1 MTKQKNFTEE
11 VFNKLIEKI
20 DHDCIYNS
28 DSGLYNKYMERD
40 EKGHLNAFVDFLD
53 MQDGNVNTLEL
64 NRKQYGKFEE
74 ICEREEYNKDYG
86 KFSISISY
94 DVSGYD
100 YWNVQQEEPNYCN
113 FTITVFDPDFT
124 EADFDLIRNLNRK
137 FVNELSDIK

>member
-86 KFSISISY
+86 KFAVSISY

>member
-11 VFNKLIEKI
+11 VFNDLIEKI

-40 EKGHLNAFVDFLD
+40 EKGQLNAFVDFLD
-53 MQDGNVNTLEL
+53 
-64 NRKQYGKFEE
+64 
-74 ICEREEYNKDYG
+74 ICEKEEYNKDYG

>member
-1 MTKQKNFTEE
+1 
-11 VFNKLIEKI
+11 
-20 DHDCIYNS
+20 
-28 DSGLYNKYMERD
+28 MERD
-40 EKGHLNAFVDFLD
+40 EKGQLNAFVDFLD

-74 ICEREEYNKDYG
+74 ICEKEEYNKDYG

>member
-11 VFNKLIEKI
+11 VFNELIEKI

-40 EKGHLNAFVDFLD
+40 EKGQLNAFVDFLD
-53 MQDGNVNTLEL
+53 MQDGNVDTLEL

-74 ICEREEYNKDYG
+74 ICEKEEYNKDYG

-94 DVSGYD
+94 DISGYD